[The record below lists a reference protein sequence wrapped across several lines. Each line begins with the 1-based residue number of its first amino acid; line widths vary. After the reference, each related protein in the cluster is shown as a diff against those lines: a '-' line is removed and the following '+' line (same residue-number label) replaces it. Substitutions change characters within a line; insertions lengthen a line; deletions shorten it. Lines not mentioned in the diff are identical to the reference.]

1 MARYTISSSF
11 LGVVLS
17 VRLAFSKRSWPYL
30 AAAAV
35 PWLLCA
41 GQRCVTR
48 LAALARH
55 RRSLS
60 GYYRFLSDGKWRLEV
75 FFRCLFDLI
84 VRTFRIA
91 DLTLVLD
98 DTLSPKWGRGI
109 FGAGLHFDHAAR
121 PRAGYIWGHN
131 WVVLAAV
138 VEVGTLMWVA
148 LPFWV
153 ALYRSEKTCPRPRRE
168 AGPPGE
174 FRTRHELA
182 VEALRAVRGWFS
194 GLIRLLADGAYFNR
208 SLVGPARAL
217 AMGVV
222 SRLRSDAR
230 LREAKPRKRP
240 KGKRGR
246 KPKRGPWLPR
256 LSTLARQA
264 RAFETVSVRIYRKTV
279 TLRLREVVAWWPPLG
294 CEVKVVITRDPKR
307 PKRVA
312 YLVTTDLGLTAVE
325 VVEAFARRWT
335 IEQMFSVAKH
345 QLGFDSAEVR
355 KERSVR
361 RHAALCLALVTFVE
375 VWAYQV
381 GRRLRARSFSAKLAA
396 VREETIRQTLFA
408 CAPRRRGLREMAGTL
423 AQLFSTATRA
433 A

>member
-1 MARYTISSSF
+1 VARYTISSSF
-11 LGVVLS
+11 LGVVLN
-17 VRLAFSKRSWPYL
+17 VRVAFSERSWPYL
-30 AAAAV
+30 VAAAV

-41 GQRCVTR
+41 GQRSVMR
-48 LAALARH
+48 LWALGSH
-55 RRSLS
+55 RRSRS
-60 GYYRFLSDGKWRLEV
+60 GYYRWLSDGKWRLEV
-75 FFRCLFDLI
+75 FFKCLFDLI
-84 VRTFRIA
+84 VRTFRLA
-91 DLTLVLD
+91 SLELVLD

-109 FGAGLHFDHAAR
+109 FGTGLHFDHAAR
-121 PRAGYIWGHN
+121 PRPGYIWGHN

-138 VEVGTLMWVA
+138 VPVGPWAWVA

-153 ALYRSEKTCPRPRRE
+153 ALYRPEARCRRE
-168 AGPPGE
+168 E

-182 VEALRAVRGWFS
+182 AKALSAVRRWFS
-194 GLIRLLADGAYFNR
+194 GPIRLLADGAYFNR
-208 SLVGPARAL
+208 SLVGPAREL

-230 LREAKPRKRP
+230 LREARPRKPP

-246 KPKRGPWLPR
+246 KPKHGPWLPR
-256 LSTLARQA
+256 LSTLARQT
-264 RAFETVSVRIYRKTV
+264 RTFETVPVRIYRKTG
-279 TLRLREVVAWWPPLG
+279 TLRLREVVAWWPPLA

-312 YLVTTDLGLTAVE
+312 YLVTTDLGMTAVE

-335 IEQMFSVAKH
+335 IEQMFSVAKN

-375 VWAYQV
+375 VWAY
-381 GRRLRARSFSAKLAA
+381 GFKARLRARPFSAKLTAL
-396 VREETIRQTLFA
+396 REETVEQTIFA
-408 CAPRRRGLREMAGTL
+408 YAPRRQGLREMAGTL

>member
-1 MARYTISSSF
+1 MARYTLSSSF

-17 VRLAFSKRSWPYL
+17 VRVAFSKRSWPYL
-30 AAAAV
+30 VAAAV

-41 GQRCVTR
+41 GQRSVAR
-48 LAALARH
+48 LWALGSH
-55 RRSLS
+55 RRSRS
-60 GYYRFLSDGKWRLEV
+60 GYYRWLSDGKWRLEV
-75 FFRCLFDLI
+75 FFRCLLDLI
-84 VRTFRIA
+84 VRTFR
-91 DLTLVLD
+91 LGSLEVVLD

-109 FGAGLHFDHAAR
+109 FGTGLHFDHAAR
-121 PRAGYIWGHN
+121 PRPGYIWGHN

-138 VEVGTLMWVA
+138 VQVGPWAWVA

-153 ALYRSEKTCPRPRRE
+153 ALYRPEARCRR
-168 AGPPGE
+168 GE
-174 FRTRHELA
+174 FRTRHDLA
-182 VEALRAVRGWFS
+182 AEALKALRRWFS
-194 GLIRLLADGAYFNR
+194 GPIRLLADGGYFNR
-208 SLVGPARAL
+208 SLVGPAREL

-230 LREAKPRKRP
+230 LREVRPRKRP

-246 KPKRGPWLPR
+246 KPKHGPWLPR
-256 LSTLARQA
+256 LSTLARQT
-264 RAFETVSVRIYRKTV
+264 RTFETVPVRIYRKTV

-312 YLVTTDLGLTAVE
+312 YLVTTDLGMTAVE

-335 IEQMFSVAKH
+335 IEQLFSVAKN

-375 VWAYQV
+375 VWAY
-381 GRRLRARSFSAKLAA
+381 GFKKRLRARPFSAKLEA
-396 VREETIRQTLFA
+396 VREETVERTIFA
-408 CAPRRRGLREMAGTL
+408 YAPRRGGSREMAGAL

>member
-1 MARYTISSSF
+1 MARYTLSSSF

-30 AAAAV
+30 VACAV

-41 GQRCVTR
+41 GQRSVRR
-48 LAALARH
+48 LAALGSH
-55 RRSLS
+55 RRSRS
-60 GYYRFLSDGKWRLEV
+60 GYYRWLSDGKWRMTV
-75 FFRCLFDLI
+75 FFRCLFALI
-84 VRTFRIA
+84 VGTFRLSH
-91 DLTLVLD
+91 LTLVLD
-98 DTLSPKWGRGI
+98 DTLSPKWGHGI
-109 FGAGLHFDHAAR
+109 FGTGRHFDHAAR
-121 PRAGYIWGHN
+121 PRPGYIWGHN
-131 WVVLAAV
+131 WVVLAV
-138 VEVGTLMWVA
+138 VVQVGTLAWVA

-153 ALYRSEKTCPRPRRE
+153 ALYRPETTCQR
-168 AGPPGE
+168 GE

-182 VEALRAVRGWFS
+182 VEALSAVRGWFS
-194 GLIRLLADGAYFNR
+194 GPIRLLADGAYFNG
-208 SLVGPARAL
+208 SLAGPAQELGMA
-217 AMGVV
+217 VV

-230 LREAKPRKRP
+230 LRETRPRPQP

-256 LSTLARQA
+256 LSVLARQWSQF
-264 RAFETVSVRIYRKTV
+264 RTETVAIYGKKV

-312 YLVTTDLGLTAVE
+312 YLVTTDLALTALE

-335 IEQMFSVAKH
+335 IEQMFSVAKQ

-375 VWAYQV
+375 VWAYGT
-381 GRRLRARSFSAKLAA
+381 GRRLQSRPFSAKLAA
-396 VREETIRQTLFA
+396 VREETIRQTIFA
-408 CAPRRRGLREMAGTL
+408 CAPRRRGSREMAERL
-423 AQLFSTATRA
+423 AQLFSTATQA

>member
-1 MARYTISSSF
+1 VARYTISSSF

-30 AAAAV
+30 VACAI

-41 GQRCVTR
+41 GQRSVTR
-48 LAALARH
+48 LWALGSH
-55 RRSLS
+55 RRSRS

-75 FFRCLFDLI
+75 FFRCLFDLM
-84 VRTFRIA
+84 VRTFRVSE
-91 DLTLVLD
+91 LTLVLD

-109 FGAGLHFDHAAR
+109 FGTAFHFDHTAR

-138 VEVGTLMWVA
+138 VQVGTRMWVA

-153 ALYRSEKTCPRPRRE
+153 ALYRSEKTC
-168 AGPPGE
+168 PPGE

-194 GLIRLLADGAYFNR
+194 GPIRLLADGAYFNR

-246 KPKRGPWLPR
+246 KPKHGPWLPR
-256 LSTLARQA
+256 LSSLARQ
-264 RAFETVSVRIYRKTV
+264 RSGFRTETVAIYGKTV
-279 TLRLREVVAWWPPLG
+279 TLRLREVVAWWPPLS
-294 CEVKVVITRDPKR
+294 CEVKVVIARDPKR

-312 YLVTTDLGLTAVE
+312 YLVTTDLSLTAVE

-396 VREETIRQTLFA
+396 VREETIRQTIFA

>member
-1 MARYTISSSF
+1 MARYTLSSSF

-17 VRLAFSKRSWPYL
+17 VRVAFSKRSWPYL

-41 GQRCVTR
+41 GQRSVMR
-48 LAALARH
+48 LWELGSH
-55 RRSLS
+55 RRSRS
-60 GYYRFLSDGKWRLEV
+60 GYYRWLSDGKWRLEV

-84 VRTFRIA
+84 VRTFRLA
-91 DLTLVLD
+91 SLEVVLD

-109 FGAGLHFDHAAR
+109 FGTGLHFDHAAR
-121 PRAGYIWGHN
+121 PRPGYIWGHN

-138 VEVGTLMWVA
+138 VQMGRWAWVA

-153 ALYRSEKTCPRPRRE
+153 ALYRPEARCRR
-168 AGPPGE
+168 GE
-174 FRTRHELA
+174 FRTRHDLA
-182 VEALRAVRGWFS
+182 AEALGAVRGWFS
-194 GLIRLLADGAYFNR
+194 GPIRLLADGAYFNR
-208 SLVGPARAL
+208 SLVGPAREL
-217 AMGVV
+217 GMTVV

-230 LREAKPRKRP
+230 LRQTKPRKQP

-246 KPKRGPWLPR
+246 KPKHGPWLAR
-256 LSTLARQA
+256 LPVLARQG
-264 RAFETVSVRIYRKTV
+264 RAFETASVRIYRKTA
-279 TLRLREVVAWWPPLG
+279 TLRVREVVAWWPPLS

-312 YLVTTDLGLTAVE
+312 YLVTTDLGMTAVE

-335 IEQMFSVAKH
+335 IEQMFSVAKN

-361 RHAALCLALVTFVE
+361 RHAALGLALVTFVE
-375 VWAYQV
+375 VWAY
-381 GRRLRARSFSAKLAA
+381 GFKKRLRARPFSAKLAA
-396 VREETIRQTLFA
+396 VREETVEQTLFA
-408 CAPRRRGLREMAGTL
+408 YAPRRGGLREIAGTL
-423 AQLFSTATRA
+423 AALFSTATRA